1 MLRACGVRW
10 KNFNLRTRGE
20 NLFEGPGGGNKSKTC
35 KLYTPLKIY
44 PRPLRIMEMIM
55 QHCKKSLT
63 LMCHSLQQKKT
74 KTKNLKTLTN
84 KQKTSFALCL
94 SVVRGC
100 EGRGGGGEGRGT
112 KKVCVHPLHPRDL
125 PPPQTCSQK
134 GRCQHHL
141 HMAPNYK
148 ISFVAQNQTRPAKE
162 ESSLPISVPLLRKGS
177 LCRSDFHSM

>member
-63 LMCHSLQQKKT
+63 LMCHSLQQKKNKDKKPQNTDQQT
-74 KTKNLKTLTN
+74 KDLFRSLPFPSEEDVREEEEERKK
-84 KQKTSFALCL
+84 FACIPYIL
-94 SVVRGC
+94 
-100 EGRGGGGEGRGT
+100 
-112 KKVCVHPLHPRDL
+112 
-125 PPPQTCSQK
+125 PPQTCSQK

-141 HMAPNYK
+141 HIWPQITDILCGANK
-148 ISFVAQNQTRPAKE
+148 TRPDPQKKNPE
-162 ESSLPISVPLLRKGS
+162 EQ
-177 LCRSDFHSM
+177 